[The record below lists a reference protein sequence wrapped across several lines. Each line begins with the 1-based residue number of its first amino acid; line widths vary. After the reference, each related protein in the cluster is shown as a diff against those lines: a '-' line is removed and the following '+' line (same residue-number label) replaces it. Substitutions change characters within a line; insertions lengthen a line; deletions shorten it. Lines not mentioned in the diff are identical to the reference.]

1 MITLMMT
8 LPLAAG
14 VTAFIIRND
23 KARRALLQWTAR
35 LHFLLT
41 ALTVWMHVRYGMGLN
56 LFSGYFGGL
65 SPRDHAP
72 AWFAYD
78 ALGLFFIGITSLLFL
93 GAAHYAVAYL
103 AAEKRDPGEDADAG
117 FIFNN
122 APETVFTGCLL
133 LFLAAMTAV
142 TASRNMGLLWAL
154 VEATTLLSAPLIYF
168 HRHKRSLEA
177 TWKYLLICSVGIA
190 LALMGNLFL
199 GAAGLKTGA
208 GLDLPALFYNA
219 AALDKPLLK
228 AAFLFLFVGYG
239 TKMGLS
245 PFHTWL
251 PDAHSEAPAV
261 VSALLSG
268 ALLNCAFLGILRANA
283 VCAEAGLADFTGG
296 ILMLFG
302 FLSILT
308 AALFMLGQ
316 RDYKRLL
323 AYSSIEHM
331 GILALGAGLGGGA
344 AFGAMLGALS
354 HSLTKAGLFFTSG
367 VVLASEKTKR
377 IADVRGLWRRAP
389 ATAVLWLA
397 GFFLITGMPPSGIF
411 LAKFLVLKE
420 AIRLGHYWLA
430 GGYLFFLAV
439 LFAGMAKVFIAMTFG
454 EREAKAG
461 EKPFEEPRGML
472 VPAAV
477 FFVIVVSLGLYLPG
491 WLNMLLES
499 AAAGLGGAAGA
510 GL

>member
-1 MITLMMT
+1 MT
-8 LPLAAG
+8 LILLVLPLLSGAA
-14 VTAFIIRND
+14 AFMLRD
-23 KARRALLQWTAR
+23 DAARRRLLLWTAW
-35 LHFLLT
+35 LHFLLV
-41 ALTVWMHVRYGMGLN
+41 ASRIWLSSL
-56 LFSGYFGGL
+56 SGL
-65 SPRDHAP
+65 SFWLGDGRFRIPMLADRTA
-72 AWFAYD
+72 AWFAFD
-78 ALGLFFIGITSLLFL
+78 SLGLYFLAITSVLFL
-93 GAAHYAVAYL
+93 GAAHYAVKYL
-103 AAEKRDPGEDADAG
+103 ALEKRDPGADADDG
-117 FIFNN
+117 SIFNN
-122 APETVFTGCLL
+122 APEAVFTGCLL
-133 LFLAAMTAV
+133 FFLAAMTAV
-142 TASRNMGLLWAL
+142 TASRHMGLLWAS

-208 GLDLPALFYNA
+208 GLDMGGLLAHA
-219 AALDKPLLK
+219 GVLDKPLLK

-268 ALLNCAFLGILRANA
+268 ALLNCAFLGILRVNA
-283 VCAEAGLADFTGG
+283 ICGAAGLVDFSGG

-302 FLSILT
+302 MFSVVT
-308 AALFMLGQ
+308 AALFILGQ

-344 AFGAMLGALS
+344 LFAAMLGALS

-377 IADVRGLWRRAP
+377 ISDVRGLWRRAP
-389 ATAVLWLA
+389 RTAVLWLG

-411 LAKFLVLKE
+411 LAKFLILKE
-420 AIRLGHYWLA
+420 AIAQKHYWLA
-430 GGYLFFLAV
+430 GAYLFFLAMI
-439 LFAGMAKVFIAMTFG
+439 FTGMAKVFISMTFG
-454 EREAKAG
+454 EREPKPG
-461 EKPFEEPRGML
+461 EKPFEEPAGML
-472 VPAAV
+472 LPAAFFFLCVV
-477 FFVIVVSLGLYLPG
+477 FIGLYLPA
-491 WLNMLLES
+491 WLSGLIKD
-499 AAAGLGGAAGA
+499 AAGNI
-510 GL
+510 

>member
-1 MITLMMT
+1 MIVALML

-14 VTAFIIRND
+14 LTAFLIRND
-23 KARRALLQWTAR
+23 GVRRGLLVWTAR
-35 LHFLLT
+35 LHAALT
-41 ALTVWMHVRYGMGLN
+41 ALLLWTFVSARAALGS
-56 LFSGYFGGL
+56 FP
-65 SPRDHAP
+65 SPGFAGD
-72 AWFAYD
+72 WFAYD
-78 ALGLFFIGITSLLFL
+78 ALGLLFLAVTSALFL
-93 GAAHYAVAYL
+93 GASHYAVHYL
-103 AAEKRDPGEDADAG
+103 AGEKRDPGEDSDDG

-133 LFLAAMTAV
+133 LFLSAMTAV
-142 TASRNMGLLWAL
+142 TASRHMGLLWAF

-199 GAAGLKTGA
+199 GAAGLKSGA
-208 GLDLPALFYNA
+208 GLDLGGLLARADL
-219 AALDKPLLK
+219 LDRPLLK

-268 ALLNCAFLGILRANA
+268 ALLNCAFLGILRAVS
-283 VCAEAGLADFTGG
+283 VCSAAGLGEFAGD
-296 ILMLFG
+296 IMVLFG
-302 FLSILT
+302 LFSLVT

-331 GILALGAGLGGGA
+331 GILALGAGLGGPAVYGA
-344 AFGAMLGALS
+344 LLGAVS

-367 VVLASEKTKR
+367 VVLAAEKTKR

-389 ATAVLWLA
+389 RTAMLWLG
-397 GFFLITGMPPSGIF
+397 GFFLITGLPPSGVF
-411 LAKFLVLKE
+411 LSKFVILK
-420 AIRLGHYWLA
+420 AALAGGHYWLA
-430 GGYLFFLAV
+430 AVYLLFLAI
-439 LFAGMAKVFIAMTFG
+439 LFAGMANVFISMTFG
-454 EREAKAG
+454 ERESKAG
-461 EKPFEEPRGML
+461 EKPFAEPSGL
-472 VPAAV
+472 LLPAAV
-477 FFVIVVSLGLYLPG
+477 LFACVIALGLFIPG
-491 WLNMLLES
+491 WLGGLLD
-499 AAAGLGGAAGA
+499 GAV
-510 GL
+510 LNI

>member
-1 MITLMMT
+1 MIMLMML

-14 VTAFIIRND
+14 ALAFMITGDRP
-23 KARRALLQWTAR
+23 RRALLLWTAR
-35 LHFLLT
+35 LHSLLT
-41 ALTVWMHVRYGMGLN
+41 ALAVW
-56 LFSGYFGGL
+56 
-65 SPRDHAP
+65 DHAAGGAVSGFISGGAP
-72 AWFAYD
+72 FRTAPPGAAAWFSFD
-78 ALGLFFIGITSLLFL
+78 PLGLFFIAITSSLFL
-93 GAAHYAVAYL
+93 GASHYAVSYL
-103 AAEKRDPGEDADAG
+103 AAEKLGPGEKADGA
-117 FIFNN
+117 FVFNN
-122 APETVFTGCLL
+122 EPETVFTGCLL

-142 TASRNMGLLWAL
+142 TASRHMGMLWAS

-208 GLDLPALFYNA
+208 GLDLDTLLIK
-219 AALDKPLLK
+219 AALLNKPLLK

-268 ALLNCAFLGILRANA
+268 ALLNCAFLGILRVNA
-283 VCAEAGLADFTGG
+283 VCAAAGLADFTGG
-296 ILMLFG
+296 ILVLFG
-302 FLSILT
+302 LFSILT

-316 RDYKRLL
+316 RDYKRML

-331 GILALGAGLGGGA
+331 GIVAIGAGLGGA
-344 AFGAMLGALS
+344 AVFGALLGALC

-367 VVLASEKTKR
+367 VILAAEKTKR

-389 ATAVLWLA
+389 STAALWLG
-397 GFFLITGMPPSGIF
+397 GFFLITGTPPSGIF
-411 LAKFLVLKE
+411 LAKFIVLRE
-420 AIRLGHYWLA
+420 AVSLKHYGLA
-430 GGYLFFLAV
+430 AAYLAFLAI
-439 LFAGMAKVFIAMTFG
+439 LFAGMTRVFISMTFG
-454 EREAKAG
+454 EHTPKPD
-461 EKPFEEPRGML
+461 EKPFEEPAGL
-472 VPAAV
+472 LAPAA
-477 FFVIVVSLGLYLPG
+477 FFFGCVILLGLYIPG
-491 WLNMLLES
+491 WLAELMR
-499 AAAGLGGAAGA
+499 AAAQNIGGK
-510 GL
+510 L

>member
-1 MITLMMT
+1 MIIAMLL

-14 VTAFIIRND
+14 ITAFMIRCD
-23 KARRALLQWTAR
+23 RARRALLLWTAR
-35 LHFLLT
+35 GHFLMTGLLL
-41 ALTVWMHVRYGMGLN
+41 ALEVRRG
-56 LFSGYFGGL
+56 FAASGPL
-65 SPRDHAP
+65 PSPEP
-72 AWFAYD
+72 VWFAYD
-78 ALGLFFIGITSLLFL
+78 PLGLLFIGITSLLFL
-93 GAAHYAVAYL
+93 GAAHYAVNYL
-103 AAEKRDPGEDADAG
+103 AAEKRDPGPEADGG

-122 APETVFTGCLL
+122 APEAVFTGCLL

-142 TASRNMGLLWAL
+142 TASRHMGLLWAS

-208 GLDLPALFYNA
+208 GLDLDALLMKA
-219 AALDKPLLK
+219 ASLDKPLLK

-268 ALLNCAFLGILRANA
+268 ALLNCAFLGILRVNA
-283 VCAEAGLADFTGG
+283 VCAGAGLSGFTGG
-296 ILMLFG
+296 ILILFG
-302 FLSILT
+302 LFSILT

-331 GILALGAGLGGGA
+331 GILALGTGLGGGA
-344 AFGAMLGALS
+344 VFGAMLGALS

-367 VVLASEKTKR
+367 AVLAAEKTKR

-389 ATAVLWLA
+389 RTASLWMA
-397 GFFLITGMPPSGIF
+397 GFFLITGIPPSGIF
-411 LAKFLVLKE
+411 LAKFLILKE
-420 AIRLGHYWLA
+420 AVLQKHYWLA
-430 GGYLFFLAV
+430 GAYLFFLAV
-439 LFAGMAKVFIAMTFG
+439 LFAGMAKVFIAMAFG
-454 EREAKAG
+454 ERETKTG
-461 EKPFEEPRGML
+461 EKPFEEPRGLL
-472 VPAAV
+472 VPAAA
-477 FFVIVVSLGLYLPG
+477 FFILVTALGLYLPG
-491 WLNMLLES
+491 WLDTLLK
-499 AAAGLGGAAGA
+499 AAALNI
-510 GL
+510 

>member
-1 MITLMMT
+1 MIIAMML

-14 VTAFIIRND
+14 IAAFMIRGD
-23 KARRALLQWTAR
+23 RARRALLLWTAR
-35 LHFLLT
+35 FHLLFT
-41 ALTVWMHVRYGMGLN
+41 VSQFVLAFRAGTFSAGPAAAAAPQGTVW
-56 LFSGYFGGL
+56 FQ
-65 SPRDHAP
+65 
-72 AWFAYD
+72 YD
-78 ALGLFFIGITSLLFL
+78 ALGLFFAGIASLLFL

-103 AAEKRDPGEDADAG
+103 AAEKHDPGSDADDG

-122 APETVFTGCLL
+122 APEAVFTGCLL
-133 LFLAAMTAV
+133 LFLAAMTGV

-208 GLDLPALFYNA
+208 GLDLSALFLKA
-219 AALDKPLLK
+219 AVLDKPLLK

-268 ALLNCAFLGILRANA
+268 ALLNCAFLGILRAGA
-283 VCAEAGLADFTGG
+283 VCAAAGLADFTGG
-296 ILMLFG
+296 ILVLFG
-302 FLSILT
+302 LLSIIT

-331 GILALGAGLGGGA
+331 GILALGIGLGGGA
-344 AFGAMLGALS
+344 AFGALLGALS

-367 VVLASEKTKR
+367 VVLAAEKTKR

-389 ATAVLWLA
+389 ATAALWLA
-397 GFFLITGMPPSGIF
+397 GFFIITGAPPSGIF
-411 LAKFLVLKE
+411 LAKFLILKE
-420 AIRLGHYWLA
+420 AVYGRHYWLA
-430 GGYLFFLAV
+430 GPFLFFLAV

-454 EREAKAG
+454 EREAKAA
-461 EKPFEEPRGML
+461 EKPFTEPRGML
-472 VPAAV
+472 VPACA
-477 FFVIVVSLGLYLPG
+477 FFMLVIGLGLYLPG
-491 WLNMLLES
+491 WLRALI
-499 AAAGLGGAAGA
+499 AASVSNAGGKL
-510 GL
+510 

>member
-1 MITLMMT
+1 MITALML

-14 VTAFIIRND
+14 ILAFIIRSD
-23 KARRALLQWTAR
+23 ADRRALLVWTAR
-35 LHFLLT
+35 GHFLLT
-41 ALTVWMHVRYGMGLN
+41 ALITFFYLRGGPDPAGRPGAAVW
-56 LFSGYFGGL
+56 FS
-65 SPRDHAP
+65 
-72 AWFAYD
+72 YD
-78 ALGLFFIGITSLLFL
+78 ALGLLFVGISSLLFL
-93 GAAHYAVAYL
+93 GASHYAVSYL
-103 AAEKRDPGEDADAG
+103 AAEKRDPGADADEG

-122 APETVFTGCLL
+122 APEAVFTGCLL

-142 TASRNMGLLWAL
+142 TASRHMGLLWAL

-168 HRHKRSLEA
+168 HRDKRSLEA

-199 GAAGLKTGA
+199 GAAGLKTGS
-208 GLDLPALFYNA
+208 GLDLDTLLLKA
-219 AALDKPLLK
+219 AVLDKPLLK

-268 ALLNCAFLGILRANA
+268 ALLNCAFLGILRVSA
-283 VCAEAGLADFTGG
+283 VCARAGLADFTGG
-296 ILMLFG
+296 ILVLFG
-302 FLSILT
+302 FFSVVT

-331 GILALGAGLGGGA
+331 GILALGTGLGGGA
-344 AFGAMLGALS
+344 VYGAMLGALS
-354 HSLTKAGLFFTSG
+354 HSLTKGGLFFTSG
-367 VVLASEKTKR
+367 VVLAAEKTKR

-389 ATAVLWLA
+389 GTAALWLG

-411 LAKFLVLKE
+411 LAKFLVIKE
-420 AIRLGHYWLA
+420 ALRQGHYWLA
-430 GGYLFFLAV
+430 AGFLFFLAV
-439 LFAGMAKVFIAMTFG
+439 LFAGMAKVFISMTFG
-454 EREAKAG
+454 EREAKAA
-461 EKPFEEPRGML
+461 EKPFEEPRAML
-472 VPAAV
+472 APAAL
-477 FFVIVVSLGLYLPG
+477 FFLLVIALGLYLPG
-491 WLNMLLES
+491 WLDEIFKGAIS
-499 AAAGLGGAAGA
+499 CIGGN
-510 GL
+510 L